1 MMCSIFSYVYLPS
14 VYHLGEVS
22 IKVFGL
28 FFNWIVFFVEFKSS
42 LCILNSS
49 PLSDVSLINIFF

>member
-1 MMCSIFSYVYLPS
+1 MCSISSYVYFTS
-14 VYHLGEVS
+14 VRHLGEVS

-42 LCILNSS
+42 LCVLNNS
-49 PLSDVSLINIFF
+49 PLSDVSFINIFL